1 MVIGING
8 YEAVVPRFGYDKEG
22 LPSRVGSG
30 EFSFRLISEFS
41 KDTNN
46 KYIIYLPKAPTSD
59 MPQETENFRYSVFTT
74 KKLWTMTGLSKR
86 LYADK
91 EKIDVFLSPT
101 HYLPLFVPC
110 PSVVSILDVSYLH
123 FPKLFKKKD
132 LYQLKIWGGY
142 SIRKSSAVITIS
154 ESSRSDIIRAYGLS
168 PNKVTVAYPGLVER
182 EKEDKPMDEL
192 DKKYGVKGKYILFV
206 GTLQPRKNIKRLIE
220 AFSKLKDK
228 DVDLVVVGKKG
239 WMYDEIINSPS
250 EFGVGNRVKFL
261 DSVEDENLPTFYK
274 NAIFFILPSLYEG
287 FGLPVLEAM
296 EYGCPVITS
305 NVSSLPEAGG
315 DAVLYVNPEDVKDI
329 TEKMQKLLQDD
340 SLRKELVAKGREQV
354 KKFSWK
360 KTAEQT
366 IKVLEGLNK

>member
-1 MVIGING
+1 MAISASSSSIS
-8 YEAVVPRFGYDKEG
+8 ARF
-22 LPSRVGSG
+22 
-30 EFSFRLISEFS
+30 
-41 KDTNN
+41 
-46 KYIIYLPKAPTSD
+46 
-59 MPQETENFRYSVFTT
+59 
-74 KKLWTMTGLSKR
+74 
-86 LYADK
+86 
-91 EKIDVFLSPT
+91 FLS
-101 HYLPLFVPC
+101 FN
-110 PSVVSILDVSYLH
+110 S
-123 FPKLFKKKD
+123 KLTLSSFIS
-132 LYQLKIWGGY
+132 KI
-142 SIRKSSAVITIS
+142 ICIV
-154 ESSRSDIIRAYGLS
+154 L
-168 PNKVTVAYPGLVER
+168 
-182 EKEDKPMDEL
+182 
-192 DKKYGVKGKYILFV
+192 
-206 GTLQPRKNIKRLIE
+206 RKNIKRLIE

-261 DSVEDENLPTFYK
+261 DSVEDEDLSTFYK